1 VASAGSLDRRAS
13 VVVGVVKRGI
23 ASRCIRAYC
32 GLQGGS
38 RDFDVVLDSK
48 RANVLGERA
57 RAYLWVLLEGIA
69 AIDVSSF
76 ER

>member
-1 VASAGSLDRRAS
+1 VASTESLDRKAS
-13 VVVGVVKRGI
+13 VVVGVVKLGI
-23 ASRCIRAYC
+23 ASRCIRACC
-32 GLQGGS
+32 GLQGES
-38 RDFDVVLDSK
+38 RDFDVVLDRK

-69 AIDVSSF
+69 ASDVSSF